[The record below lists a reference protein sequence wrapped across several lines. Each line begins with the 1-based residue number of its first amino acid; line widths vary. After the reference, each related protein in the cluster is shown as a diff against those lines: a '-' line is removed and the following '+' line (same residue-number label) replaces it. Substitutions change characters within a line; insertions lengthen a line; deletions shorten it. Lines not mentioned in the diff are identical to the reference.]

1 MTLFNEASRNDG
13 IAERYTA
20 EEMFNTASG
29 LNPYQYPDINFY
41 SSDYIKHVY
50 SRSDVTAEIYGGNN
64 RTRYY
69 TNLGLAENNDILIYG
84 DTNNN
89 NTLSFNVRGNVD
101 MSLTDWLSA
110 STDAV
115 AIVSDSYAARG
126 DV

>member
-41 SSDYIKHVY
+41 SSDYIKNVY
-50 SRSDVTAEIYGGNN
+50 SRSDVTAEISGGNN

-69 TNLGLAENNDILIYG
+69 TNLGLAKNNDILKYG
-84 DTNNN
+84 DTKNNKIG
-89 NTLSFNVRGNVD
+89 R
-101 MSLTDWLSA
+101 A
-110 STDAV
+110 SC
-115 AIVSDSYAARG
+115 RERE
-126 DV
+126 